1 VTTAKAPAAARRQA
15 GPKPVSY
22 REALTQAMREE
33 MERDPDVFVIGEDVG
48 LYEGAFKVTR
58 GLLREF
64 GERRVVDTPISEAG
78 FVGIGI
84 GAAMAGLR
92 PVIEIMT
99 VNFSIVAMDQIV
111 NNASKVRYM
120 FGGQVAC
127 PIVIRMPGGAGHQL
141 AAQHSHSLE
150 AWFSHVPGLKVACPA
165 TPHDAKGL
173 LKTAIRDDDP
183 VIFLES
189 EGLYAKKGPVG
200 GPDELVP
207 LGRAAVRR
215 RGGDCTIVATSRMVW
230 IALSAAE
237 ALAEDGIECEVID
250 PRTLRPLDLETLA
263 ASVRRTGRAVIVE
276 EGWPESGVAANL
288 AARLYEAC
296 FDWLDAPVARVTAA
310 DVPMPYAKNL
320 EQAALPKPA
329 DVVAA
334 VRRTIGREAGG

>member
-1 VTTAKAPAAARRQA
+1 VTTAKAQRTPAPREG

-22 REALTQAMREE
+22 REALTRAMHEE
-33 MERDPDVFVIGEDVG
+33 MERDADVFVIGEDVG
-48 LYEGAFKVTR
+48 QYEGAFKVTR
-58 GLLREF
+58 GLLRDF

-92 PVIEIMT
+92 PVIEMMT
-99 VNFSIVAMDQIV
+99 VNFSILALDQIV

-127 PIVIRMPGGAGHQL
+127 PIVVRMPGGAGHQL

-150 AWFSHVPGLKVACPA
+150 AWYAHVPGLKVACPA
-165 TPHDAKGL
+165 TPGDAKGL

-189 EGLYAKKGPVG
+189 EGLYAKKGPIG
-200 GPDELVP
+200 GPDDLVP
-207 LGRAAVRR
+207 LGRAAIRR
-215 RGGDCTIVATSRMVW
+215 RGGDCTVIAISRMVW
-230 IALSAAE
+230 VALSAAE
-237 ALAEDGIECEVID
+237 ALAEEGVECEVID
-250 PRTLRPLDLETLA
+250 PRTLRPLDMESLA
-263 ASVRRTGRAVIVE
+263 ASVRRTGRAVVVE
-276 EGWPESGVAANL
+276 EGWPECGVAANL
-288 AARLYEAC
+288 S
-296 FDWLDAPVARVTAA
+296 ARVTAA

-329 DVVAA
+329 DVVGA
-334 VRRTIGREAGG
+334 VRRLTGRGGS